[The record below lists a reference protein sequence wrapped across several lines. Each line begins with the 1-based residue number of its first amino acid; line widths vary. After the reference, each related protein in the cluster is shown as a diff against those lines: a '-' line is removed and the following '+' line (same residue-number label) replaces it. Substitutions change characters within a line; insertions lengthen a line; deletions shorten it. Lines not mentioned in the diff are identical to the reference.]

1 MLAQL
6 YKLLQKGSS
15 WKWEKEQKDAFFN
28 AKQMLTS
35 AKVLILFD
43 PKKELLLAC
52 DASPYGI
59 GAVLSHRMEDGSE
72 KPIAFA
78 SRSLSQAERKYS
90 QLEEGLDVVFGVSKF
105 QLYLLG
111 RNFTILSDHKL
122 LQYIIQYI
130 Q

>member
-1 MLAQL
+1 
-6 YKLLQKGSS
+6 
-15 WKWEKEQKDAFFN
+15 
-28 AKQMLTS
+28 MLTS

-43 PKKELLLAC
+43 PKKELLLAS

-59 GAVLSHRMEDGSE
+59 GAVLSHWMEDGSE

-90 QLEEGLDVVFGVSKF
+90 QLEKEGLAVVFGVSKF

-111 RNFTILSDHKL
+111 RNFTILSDHKP
-122 LQYIIQYI
+122 LQYIFSTDRTISPMASSTDSTLGVNSECLLLSD
-130 Q
+130 

>member
-1 MLAQL
+1 
-6 YKLLQKGSS
+6 
-15 WKWEKEQKDAFFN
+15 
-28 AKQMLTS
+28 MLTS

-59 GAVLSHRMEDGSE
+59 GAVLSHRPMEDGLE
-72 KPIAFA
+72 KLIAFA

-90 QLEEGLDVVFGVSKF
+90 QLEKEGLAVVFGVSKF

-111 RNFTILSDHKL
+111 RKFTILSDHKL
-122 LQYIIQYI
+122 LQYIFSTDRTISPVALSRIQRWALTLSVYTLSD
-130 Q
+130 